1 MVTSNAYYT
10 LMASLP
16 PLPTRFD
23 VQRLPI
29 SPARLEGRLKMLEP
43 EDATVVDA
51 LRTFL
56 FWDRHRRDWSDGEVV
71 ERYDQLMQNLENS
84 VAREIVEFR
93 MDTRTI
99 LSGLRRR
106 RCGLPPPPGVGPWT
120 GHIRRHWQQRDF
132 SLGWRF
138 PWIDEI
144 ETLLD
149 TDHLLRIHHIL
160 LDHAWQHW
168 CRLAEEH
175 VFDFESLLLY
185 LARWEVMARWTN
197 LDSSLGATR
206 FEELIE
212 EATCEHRNIFQ

>member
-16 PLPTRFD
+16 PMPTRFD

-43 EDATVVDA
+43 EDALVVDE
-51 LRTFL
+51 LRNFL

-71 ERYDQLMQNLENS
+71 EQYDRIMQNLENP

-106 RCGLPPPPGVGPWT
+106 RRGLPPPPGVGPWT

-132 SLGWRF
+132 SLSWRF
-138 PWIDEI
+138 PWIDKI

-149 TDHLLRIHHIL
+149 TDCLLRIHRIL

-168 CRLAEEH
+168 RRLAEEH
-175 VFDFESLLLY
+175 TFDFESLLLF
-185 LARWEVMARWTN
+185 LARWEVMARWTS
-197 LDSSLGATR
+197 LDSGLGATR

-212 EATCEHRNIFQ
+212 EATCEHRDIFH

>member
-10 LMASLP
+10 LMTSLP

-23 VQRLPI
+23 VERLPI
-29 SPARLEGRLKMLEP
+29 SPARLEERLKMLEA
-43 EDATVVDA
+43 EDAAVVDE

-71 ERYDQLMQNLENS
+71 EQYDRIIQNLENP

-106 RCGLPPPPGVGPWT
+106 RRGLPPPPGVGHWT

-132 SLGWRF
+132 VLSWRF
-138 PWIDEI
+138 PWIDEV
-144 ETLLD
+144 ETLLG
-149 TDHLLRIHHIL
+149 TDRVLEIHRIL
-160 LDHAWQHW
+160 LGNAWQHW
-168 CRLAEEH
+168 RRLAEEH
-175 VFDFESLLLY
+175 MFNFESLLLY
-185 LARWEVMARWTN
+185 LARWEVVARWTG
-197 LDSSLGATR
+197 LDSDLGATR

>member
-29 SPARLEGRLKMLEP
+29 SPARLERRLKMLEP
-43 EDATVVDA
+43 EDAVVVDE
-51 LRTFL
+51 LRAFL
-56 FWDRHRRDWSDGEVV
+56 FRDRHRRDWTDGEVV
-71 ERYDQLMQNLENS
+71 DRYDQLMHNLENR

-106 RCGLPPPPGVGPWT
+106 RRGLPPPPGAGRWT
-120 GHIRRHWQQRDF
+120 GHIRRHWQQRGF
-132 SLGWRF
+132 SLAWRF

-144 ETLLD
+144 EALLD
-149 TDHLLRIHHIL
+149 SDHLLRIHHIL

-168 CRLAEEH
+168 RRLAEEH
-175 VFDFESLLLY
+175 LFDFESLLLY
-185 LARWEVMARWTN
+185 LARWEVMARWTS
-197 LDSSLGATR
+197 LDSALGAAR
-206 FEELIE
+206 FEELIQ
-212 EATCEHRNIFQ
+212 EAIGEHSSIFQ